1 MSHRQDD
8 LVRSFLRPSEIPR
21 VTLNVKLK
29 AQSVASYSGD
39 QPGADTE
46 ALQRSQRLLSIVT
59 HDDGKVEEARPGIQ
73 IGTLFRPAY
82 RVIPSFIVFK
92 LDGSNNQLQITAT
105 SPITGDVTLA
115 VSQAKQQSFE
125 SLSSA
130 SPTLATSAFILTI
143 GSNSEDTSPQAFITG
158 DVQKL
163 RTFSAEYRRLK
174 AIAVARKLNTS
185 DNFLWLRPYQI
196 PLRTRVVDL
205 RTRKVPL
212 QERLSKASAGLPG
225 HDPPDIS
232 IVRDEWIRR
241 AATAKAT
248 IGHKSLRLRLGSF
261 NANGKIPS
269 QDLSPWLRGLSAK
282 NSIGQP
288 WISPLEPLSPLELL
302 CDSPSEEE
310 DKDDPLIKLF
320 TNNTLD
326 MKGGDPD
333 VFVLGFQELDLST
346 EALLY
351 ATSSTKEEMWTTA
364 IFAGL
369 GEKGILYEKLISTQ
383 LVGMLLIV
391 IVKKALRSC
400 FSDVRFCYAGAG
412 IMGFMGNK
420 GATAVRLEFSPN
432 SPGESRMA
440 STQPI
445 ALTFVN
451 AHLAAFDEMVE
462 RRNYDFHD
470 LSARMTFPSAGGAG
484 HDTTFTLYQY
494 LNYRIDL
501 SDSDIRTI
509 MASHPDG
516 DSGVQSMV
524 AYDQLRS
531 AIHSNEAFSGFVEHP
546 ITHLPTYRYA
556 VGISRDP
563 LGYDTKR
570 KPAWTDRIMHM
581 SSPDI
586 NVKQLR
592 YGSHPEITLSDHQP
606 ISADFYIPVAIVAKE
621 TYKEHACE
629 LHQELSGYE
638 ESGKKP
644 HIKVQTSNLDFGPIF
659 YKRSTKKSLVL
670 LNDGDVPCVFRF
682 LSAAPDAPV
691 SPNWLHIEP
700 IVGLLRPKETVAIT
714 TVAYVDDAAAS
725 KLNLRPPRPE
735 CTLIL
740 HTALGKDHF
749 ISVRGDYQYTC
760 FANTLERLVRLP
772 GPIRK
777 LQTPEDLM
785 PSTQALNAPREVI
798 RLINW
803 MMTNASEIVWTFAC
817 QESRITNAQHMQGT
831 FFRRPAKRKL
841 CAIIRECLDTGDEFP
856 PMAAEGDRNDLS
868 AAVAS
873 TLVAFLDSLVVPVI
887 PPSLH
892 ARCLQAKDRE
902 AAFELLDEFP
912 RASINV
918 RIPEFAGI
926 ADTQHSFPKVWISLT
941 AFLHYVGQRLS
952 ASGKN
957 GSQSIR
963 DQALRLAMLFAPIL
977 LRDDPSGEFPRVS
990 PIGKRDFLLYFIV

>member
-8 LVRSFLRPSEIPR
+8 LVRSFFRPSEIPR
-21 VTLNVKLK
+21 VTLNVELE
-29 AQSVASYSGD
+29 AQSVAGYGGD
-39 QPGADTE
+39 RHGADAE

-59 HDDGKVEEARPGIQ
+59 HDDGKVEEA
-73 IGTLFRPAY
+73 
-82 RVIPSFIVFK
+82 SFIVFK
-92 LDGSNNQLQITAT
+92 LDSQLQITAT

-115 VSQAKQQSFE
+115 VSQAKQQSSE
-125 SLSSA
+125 SLSPTA
-130 SPTLATSAFILTI
+130 SPTPAASAFILTI
-143 GSNSEDTSPQAFITG
+143 GSNSEHISPQAFVTR

-163 RTFSAEYRRLK
+163 QAFSAEYRRLK
-174 AIAVARKLNTS
+174 AIAVSRKLNTS
-185 DNFLWLRPYQI
+185 DNFLWLRPYQMSLQTKVI
-196 PLRTRVVDL
+196 DL
-205 RTRKVPL
+205 RTRRIPL
-212 QERLSKASAGLPG
+212 HGRLSKASAGLPG
-225 HDPPDIS
+225 NDFLDIS
-232 IVRDEWIRR
+232 RVQDEWVRR

-261 NANGKIPS
+261 NVNGKIPS
-269 QDLSPWLRGLSAK
+269 QDLSPWLRGLAAK
-282 NSIGQP
+282 NSARQP
-288 WISPLEPLSPLELL
+288 WISPLEPHSPLELL

-310 DKDDPLIKLF
+310 DKDDLLTKPA
-320 TNNTLD
+320 TNNTLE

-333 VFVLGFQELDLST
+333 IFVLGFQELDLST

-369 GEKGILYEKLISTQ
+369 GEKGVLYEKLVSTQ

-391 IVKKALRSC
+391 IVKKVLRLC
-400 FSDVRFCYAGAG
+400 FTDVRFCYAGAG

-420 GATAVRLEFSPN
+420 GATAVRLEFTPAP
-432 SPGESRMA
+432 PGDSRLT
-440 STQPI
+440 STQPT

-451 AHLAAFDEMVE
+451 AHLAAFDGMVE

-470 LSARMTFPSAGGAG
+470 LSARLTFPSDGGAG
-484 HDTTFTLYQY
+484 YDTTFNLYQCDVLFWMGD

-509 MASHPDG
+509 LASHPDG
-516 DSGVQSMV
+516 DGGVQSMV

-531 AIHSNEAFSGFVEHP
+531 AIHSNEAFSGFVEYP

-586 NVKQLR
+586 DFKQLR
-592 YGSHPEITLSDHQP
+592 YGSHPEVTLSDHQP
-606 ISADFYIPVAIVAKE
+606 ISADFHLPLAIVAKR
-621 TYKEHACE
+621 TYEEHECE
-629 LHQELSGYE
+629 LHRELSGYS

-644 HIKVQTSNLDFGPIF
+644 RIKVQTSSLDFGPIF
-659 YKRSTKKSLVL
+659 YKCPIKKSLVL
-670 LNDGDVPCVFRF
+670 LNDGDIPCLFRF

-691 SPNWLHIEP
+691 SPNWLHVKP
-700 IVGLLRPKETVAIT
+700 TVGLLRPKETTAIT
-714 TVAYVDDAAAS
+714 TVAYVDDAVAS
-725 KLNLRPPRPE
+725 KLNLRPPRLE
-735 CTLIL
+735 GTLIL

-760 FANTLERLVRLP
+760 FANTLERLARLP
-772 GPIRK
+772 GPVRK
-777 LQTPEDLM
+777 LQTPEDLV
-785 PSTQALNAPREVI
+785 PSTQAVNAPREI
-798 RLINW
+798 TRLINW
-803 MMTNASEIVWTFAC
+803 MMTSASEIGA
-817 QESRITNAQHMQGT
+817 
-831 FFRRPAKRKL
+831 FFGRPARRKL
-841 CAIIRECLDTGDEFP
+841 CATIRECLDTGDEFP
-856 PMAAEGDRNDLS
+856 STTTEGDRNDLS
-868 AAVAS
+868 AAVAT
-873 TLVAFLDSLVVPVI
+873 TLVAFLDSLVDSVI

-912 RASINV
+912 RGSIN
-918 RIPEFAGI
+918 
-926 ADTQHSFPKVWISLT
+926 VWISLT
-941 AFLHYVGQRLS
+941 AFLHYVGRRLS
-952 ASGKN
+952 GSGKDR
-957 GSQSIR
+957 SQSIR
-963 DQALRLAMLFAPIL
+963 DQALRVATFFAPIL

-990 PIGKRDFLLYFIV
+990 PIGKRDFLLHFIA

>member
-8 LVRSFLRPSEIPR
+8 LVRSFFRPSEIPR
-21 VTLNVKLK
+21 VTLNVELT
-29 AQSVASYSGD
+29 AQSVAGYSGD
-39 QPGADTE
+39 RPGDDAE

-59 HDDGKVEEARPGIQ
+59 HDDGKVEEA
-73 IGTLFRPAY
+73 
-82 RVIPSFIVFK
+82 SFIVFK
-92 LDGSNNQLQITAT
+92 LDSQLQITAT

-115 VSQAKQQSFE
+115 VSQAKQQSSE
-125 SLSSA
+125 SLSPTA
-130 SPTLATSAFILTI
+130 SPSPAASAFILTI
-143 GSNSEDTSPQAFITG
+143 GSNSEHISPQAFVTR

-163 RTFSAEYRRLK
+163 QAFSAEYRRLK
-174 AIAVARKLNTS
+174 AIAAKV
-185 DNFLWLRPYQI
+185 I
-196 PLRTRVVDL
+196 DL
-205 RTRKVPL
+205 RTRKIPL
-212 QERLSKASAGLPG
+212 HERLSKASAGLPG
-225 HDPPDIS
+225 NDFLDIS
-232 IVRDEWIRR
+232 RVQDEWIRR

-261 NANGKIPS
+261 NVNGKIPS
-269 QDLSPWLRGLSAK
+269 QDLSPWLRGLGAK
-282 NSIGQP
+282 NSARQP

-302 CDSPSEEE
+302 CDSPSEE
-310 DKDDPLIKLF
+310 DDNDDPSTKPAA
-320 TNNTLD
+320 NNTLG

-333 VFVLGFQELDLST
+333 IFVLGFQELDLST

-369 GEKGILYEKLISTQ
+369 GEKGVLYEKLVSTQ

-391 IVKKALRSC
+391 IVKKVLRSC
-400 FSDVRFCYAGAG
+400 LTDVRFCYAGAG

-420 GATAVRLEFSPN
+420 GATAVRLEFSPAP
-432 SPGESRMA
+432 PGDSRLT
-440 STQPI
+440 STRPI

-451 AHLAAFDEMVE
+451 AHLAAFDGMVE

-470 LSARMTFPSAGGAG
+470 LSARLTFPSDGGAG
-484 HDTTFTLYQY
+484 RDTTFSLYQCDVLFWMGD

-501 SDSDIRTI
+501 SDSDIRSI
-509 MASHPDG
+509 LASHLDG
-516 DSGVQSMV
+516 DGGVQSMV
-524 AYDQLRS
+524 AYDQVETLFSFDRILSLVQLQS
-531 AIHSNEAFSGFVEHP
+531 AIHSNEAFSGFVEYP

-570 KPAWTDRIMHM
+570 KPAWTDRIIHM

-586 NVKQLR
+586 DFQQLS

-606 ISADFYIPVAIVAKE
+606 ISADFHLPLAIVAKRAYE
-621 TYKEHACE
+621 EHVCE
-629 LHQELSGYE
+629 LHRELSGYR

-644 HIKVQTSNLDFGPIF
+644 RIEVQTSNLDFGPIF
-659 YKRSTKKSLVL
+659 YKRPIQKSLVL

-682 LSAAPDAPV
+682 VSAAPDAPL
-691 SPNWLHIEP
+691 SPNWLHIKP
-700 IVGLLRPKETVAIT
+700 TVGLLRPNETTAIT
-714 TVAYVDDAAAS
+714 TVAYVDDAVAS
-725 KLNLRPPRPE
+725 RLNLRPPRLE
-735 CTLIL
+735 DTLIL

-749 ISVRGDYQYTC
+749 ISVKGDYQYTC
-760 FANTLERLVRLP
+760 FANTLERLARLP

-785 PSTQALNAPREVI
+785 PSTQAVNAPREI
-798 RLINW
+798 MRLINW
-803 MMTNASEIVWTFAC
+803 MMTNASEIVWISAC
-817 QESRITNAQHMQGT
+817 QESRITNGQRMQGT
-831 FFRRPAKRKL
+831 FFGRPARRKL
-841 CAIIRECLDTGDEFP
+841 CATIRECLDTGDEFP
-856 PMAAEGDRNDLS
+856 LMTAEGDRNDLS
-868 AAVAS
+868 AAVAA
-873 TLVAFLDSLVVPVI
+873 TLVAFLDSLVDSVI

-912 RASINV
+912 RGSIN
-918 RIPEFAGI
+918 
-926 ADTQHSFPKVWISLT
+926 VWISLT
-941 AFLHYVGQRLS
+941 AFLHYVCQQRS
-952 ASGKN
+952 ASEKD

-963 DQALRLAMLFAPIL
+963 DQALRLAMFFAPIL

-990 PIGKRDFLLYFIV
+990 PIGKRDFLLYFIA